1 MPIISVRFID
11 AATKINSSAPPD
23 ILQVHRLKNNACRSK
38 HNAIGSAN
46 MFHPSLGSSTL
57 AVVETA
63 LIATWF
69 SSKDV
74 FVQVPASLVFP
85 GHVSF
90 AAGG

>member
-11 AATKINSSAPPD
+11 AATKINSGAPPD

-57 AVVETA
+57 AVAETA

-69 SSKDV
+69 SSKGV
-74 FVQVPASLVFP
+74 FAKCLQAL
-85 GHVSF
+85 
-90 AAGG
+90 